1 MVATGISRRHF
12 VVSASA
18 LSGGLALGVST
29 KLAAAAPAGPAVHYW
44 GPDAAEPREVTAW
57 VSIAPDDIVTFR
69 FAIGEVGQ
77 GSSTGWSMLLTE
89 ELECEWS
96 KVRFECASANRNL
109 AGKPYGTIVGGA
121 DNGIRIYW
129 ALVQQAGASAR
140 ARLIAAAA
148 KRWNVADA
156 DCYAAKSKVFHKP
169 SARSFRFGELAP
181 EAAAIVLAKEPD
193 IKPPEQYKIVGTRL
207 PRLDTAIK
215 VDGSAVFGPDV
226 RLPDMLYASVIICP
240 VFGGKLVSAD
250 ETSIQG
256 RRGIVQVVKLDNAV
270 AVVADNYW
278 RANEALKALKIVWD
292 FGANGHANSAQYR
305 KDYLAALDAPQT
317 VACDIG
323 DAKAELAKAAN
334 VLTAIYE
341 VPLLSHSPLETPNA
355 TVHLQA
361 DRLDVWMGTQ
371 VADRFLQM
379 GSQITGLKPEQVFIH
394 NCYVGGGFGRRG
406 PPGDDIRYALL
417 VAKAVGHRP
426 VQTLWTREE
435 DTRNDHYR
443 PQAAIRLK
451 GALDAQ
457 GNLSTF
463 HAETAV
469 ASLMAS
475 ITGKPVEGVEVHAV
489 DALVPEREDVNFIST
504 PYNRIP
510 HRYTGQV
517 LKNTHV
523 PVGFWRSVGGSQN
536 GFALESF
543 LDEMAHMA
551 GKDPF
556 AFRRAITDRADVL
569 TVLKLLEEKSD
580 WNKPLPKGRGRG
592 LALMENHAS
601 LIGQVHEVTVCDSG
615 VLKVDKVTAVIDTHH
630 IVNPKLVEAQVQG
643 GIMFGL
649 SAALYGE
656 ITIKD
661 GAVEQGNFD
670 SYQMVRLADSPDVD
684 VHFSLSGGLDRDGKP
699 RWGGAGECAV
709 SPVAPAVAN
718 AIFAA
723 TGKRIR
729 MLPIK
734 NTKLTTALANN

>member
-1 MVATGISRRHF
+1 MVASEISRRDF
-12 VVSASA
+12 VVTASA
-18 LSGGLALGVST
+18 LAGGFALGVT
-29 KLAAAAPAGPAVHYW
+29 TNATQAAAMRPSPGAQYW
-44 GPDAAEPREVTAW
+44 ASDAADPREVTAW
-57 VSIAPDDIVTFR
+57 VAIAPDDTVTFR
-69 FAIGEVGQ
+69 FAIAEVGQ
-77 GSSTGWSMLLTE
+77 GSSTGWSQLLAE
-89 ELECEWS
+89 ELECDWS

-109 AGKPYGTIVGGA
+109 KDKPYGIIVGGA

-148 KRWNVADA
+148 KRWNVAEA
-156 DCYAAKSKVFHKP
+156 DCIAAKSKVTHKP
-169 SARSFRFGELAP
+169 SGRTFRFGELAP
-181 EAAAIVLAKEPD
+181 EAAGIVLAKEPD
-193 IKPPEQYKIVGTRL
+193 IKPPEQYKLVGTPL
-207 PRLDTAIK
+207 PRLDTPLKVNGTAI
-215 VDGSAVFGPDV
+215 FGPDI
-226 RLPDMLYASVIICP
+226 RLPGMLYASLMTCP

-256 RRGIVQVVKLDNAV
+256 RRGIVQVVKLDDAV
-270 AVVADNYW
+270 AVVADNFW

-305 KDYLAALDAPQT
+305 KEYLAALDTPQT
-317 VACDIG
+317 IACDIG
-323 DAKAELAKAAN
+323 DAKGELAKSSN
-334 VLTAIYE
+334 VITALFE
-341 VPLLSHSPLETPNA
+341 VPHLSHSPLEPPNA
-355 TVHLQA
+355 TVHWQQ
-361 DRLDVWMGTQ
+361 DRLDIWMGTQ

-379 GSQITGLKPEQVFIH
+379 GATAFALKPEQVFFH

-406 PPGDDIRYALL
+406 PPGDDLRYALL
-417 VAKAVGHRP
+417 IAKAVGHKP
-426 VQTLWTREE
+426 VQTQWSREE

-443 PQAAIRLK
+443 PQAALRLK
-451 GALDAQ
+451 GTLGPD
-457 GNLSTF
+457 GTLSVL

-469 ASLMAS
+469 ASLIAS

-489 DALVPEREDVNFIST
+489 DALVPERPDVNFVSS
-504 PYNRIP
+504 PYTRIP
-510 HRYTGQV
+510 NRYTGQV

-543 LDEMAHMA
+543 LDEMAHEA
-551 GKDPF
+551 NKNPF
-556 AFRRAITDRADVL
+556 EFRRAMTDRADVL
-569 TVLKLLEEKSD
+569 AVLKLLEEKSD
-580 WNKPLPKGRGRG
+580 WGKPLPKGRGRG

-601 LIGQVHEVTVCDSG
+601 LIGEVFEVSVSDAG
-615 VLKVDKVTAVIDTHH
+615 ALKVDRAVAVIDTHH

-643 GIMFGL
+643 GIVFGL

-670 SYQMVRLADSPDVD
+670 TYQMVRLADAPDVE
-684 VHFSLSGGLDRDGKP
+684 VHFSLSGGLGRDGKP

-709 SPVAPAVAN
+709 SPAAPGVAN

-729 MLPIK
+729 TLPLK
-734 NTKLTTALANN
+734 NTKLV